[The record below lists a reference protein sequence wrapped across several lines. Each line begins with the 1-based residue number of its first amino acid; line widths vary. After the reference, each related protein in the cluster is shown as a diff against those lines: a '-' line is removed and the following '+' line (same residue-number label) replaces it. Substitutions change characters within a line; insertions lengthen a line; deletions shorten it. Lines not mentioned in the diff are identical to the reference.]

1 MNDSILEMTNNSV
14 DSLNQYIDIVKT
26 RITEEMMDIKSF
38 VTVINYDIDPLFV
51 DEQWAM
57 LNSRRPDEL
66 IPLSQPML
74 SRLNFSR
81 TSTLIT
87 KLQQL
92 FPALRTENNEY
103 WGDGNNVRITIIC
116 AGVAAQN
123 KKVRRGRNSKQ
134 INMTKGAYKQLLM
147 ETQTDAARSVRK
159 YYICLEELFV
169 QYLLYQRAYEVTKS
183 QLQVNFLTK
192 ENNNL
197 STKLDIVIAQNN
209 GLAEQNNGL
218 AEQNTGLSKQLDI
231 QNQKLD
237 TLAQILYKESDN
249 KVLGVQKSH
258 KKQELVVLCNKT
270 DRDRCEVLRGQRYH
284 VQSTLK
290 RKQNEM
296 DVVGKLNTYNNPI
309 NLYNRFSER
318 KDERF
323 KIKSN
328 KVVLKHGSTPN
339 DLLNTFHDLNDDK
352 YTVAEEVK
360 NAL

>member
-1 MNDSILEMTNNSV
+1 MNNSIEHITNTD
-14 DSLNQYIDIVKT
+14 DSKNQYIDLVKT
-26 RITEEMMDIKSF
+26 QITEEMLDIKSF
-38 VTVINYDIDPLFV
+38 VTVINYDIDPLFI

-66 IPLSQPML
+66 IPLSLPML

-92 FPALRTENNEY
+92 FPALSSQNDEY
-103 WGDGNNVRITIIC
+103 WGDGTNVSTSIAAGVTAAKKNVRGGHN
-116 AGVAAQN
+116 A
-123 KKVRRGRNSKQ
+123 KQ

-147 ETQTDAARSVRK
+147 ETQTNAARSVRK

-169 QYLLYQRAYEVTKS
+169 QYLLYQRAYELTKS
-183 QLQVNFLTK
+183 QIEVNCLTK
-192 ENNNL
+192 ENSNL

-209 GLAEQNNGL
+209 GLAEQN
-218 AEQNTGLSKQLDI
+218 TGLSNQLDI

-249 KVLGVQKSH
+249 KVLGVKKSH

>member
-1 MNDSILEMTNNSV
+1 MNNSILEMTNVAV
-14 DSLNQYIDIVKT
+14 DSSNQYIDLVTT
-26 RITEEMMDIKSF
+26 RITEDMLDIKSF
-38 VTVINYDIDPLFV
+38 VTVINYNIDPLFI

-66 IPLSQPML
+66 IPLSAPML
-74 SRLNFSR
+74 SRLNFCS
-81 TSTLIT
+81 TSTLIK
-87 KLQQL
+87 KLEQL

-103 WGDGNNVRITIIC
+103 WGDGTNVSIIIAIPFGRAKKNVRGGHN
-116 AGVAAQN
+116 A
-123 KKVRRGRNSKQ
+123 KQ

>member
-1 MNDSILEMTNNSV
+1 MNNSIEHITNTD
-14 DSLNQYIDIVKT
+14 DSKNQYIDLVKT
-26 RITEEMMDIKSF
+26 QITEEMLDIKSF
-38 VTVINYDIDPLFV
+38 VTVINYDIDPLFI

-66 IPLSQPML
+66 IPLSLPML

-92 FPALRTENNEY
+92 FPALSSQNDEY
-103 WGDGNNVRITIIC
+103 WGDGTNVSISIAAGVTAAKKNVRGGHN
-116 AGVAAQN
+116 A
-123 KKVRRGRNSKQ
+123 KQ

-147 ETQTDAARSVRK
+147 ETQTNAARSVRK

-169 QYLLYQRAYEVTKS
+169 QYLLYQRAYELTKS
-183 QLQVNFLTK
+183 QIEVNCLTK
-192 ENNNL
+192 ENSNL
-197 STKLDIVIAQNN
+197 STKLDIVIA
-209 GLAEQNNGL
+209 QNNGL

-352 YTVAEEVK
+352 YNVAEEVK